1 MLQPRALDF
10 AELLNNIGRLLH
22 RIIGE
27 EIHLRIQ
34 CAENLPPVMADQ
46 TNLEQ
51 VVINLAVNARDAM
64 PKGGPLTITAEL
76 VVVDAQYQMRQPDA
90 VPGTFVKL
98 SVADEGVG
106 MEEAVRSRIF
116 EPFFTTKAVG
126 KGTGLGLA
134 TVYGI
139 VKQHH
144 GWIEVESRPGAGSVF
159 KVFLPLSPGDV
170 KKTAEPGTDLF
181 RAADFKPRTILIVED
196 EAPLRVMAAKIL
208 KRLGHIVVTAQNGPD
223 ALILWPQYRGTIE
236 LLFTDMRMPGG
247 MSGRELAEKLLQD
260 EPGLRVLYSTG
271 YSVDLSN
278 PELNLVE
285 GVNLLMKPYD
295 VTALKR
301 AVRNIFRSAT

>member
-1 MLQPRALDF
+1 
-10 AELLNNIGRLLH
+10 
-22 RIIGE
+22 
-27 EIHLRIQ
+27 
-34 CAENLPPVMADQ
+34 
-46 TNLEQ
+46 
-51 VVINLAVNARDAM
+51 
-64 PKGGPLTITAEL
+64 
-76 VVVDAQYQMRQPDA
+76 
-90 VPGTFVKL
+90 
-98 SVADEGVG
+98 
-106 MEEAVRSRIF
+106 
-116 EPFFTTKAVG
+116 
-126 KGTGLGLA
+126 
-134 TVYGI
+134 
-139 VKQHH
+139 
-144 GWIEVESRPGAGSVF
+144 
-159 KVFLPLSPGDV
+159 
-170 KKTAEPGTDLF
+170 
-181 RAADFKPRTILIVED
+181 
-196 EAPLRVMAAKIL
+196 MAAKIL